1 MSVSFA
7 ICERNRHGRSS
18 KARRTLQD
26 RRYTGYHIK
35 CAGTRAGSRKICC
48 LLTQNTRHGSTP
60 EAMERW
66 RWGKLRMELKC
77 VRTRY
82 SARNLGE
89 PCRQVFFF
97 SLLRIWILS
106 SVLCRWNF
114 GDEPG
119 RPLRMSVQLGGHRR
133 CNRWGASDVCTDCTL
148 HTSHMPSYAGREG
161 SGRRAAERCTSSRAG
176 QPHVAPLADNNNNKF
191 VRRRSALIVFLPSR
205 EGHWPGTFFSSFLE
219 SPRGCSR
226 LPPANR
232 TATLDNTDD
241 MWESA
246 K

>member
-133 CNRWGASDVCTDCTL
+133 CNRWGHRMYVRTVHYIHHTCLRTQAAREAEGGQRKGAHPLGRANPTL
-148 HTSHMPSYAGREG
+148 RPWQTIITINLCDGA
-161 SGRRAAERCTSSRAG
+161 
-176 QPHVAPLADNNNNKF
+176 
-191 VRRRSALIVFLPSR
+191 VR
-205 EGHWPGTFFSSFLE
+205 
-219 SPRGCSR
+219 
-226 LPPANR
+226 
-232 TATLDNTDD
+232 
-241 MWESA
+241 
-246 K
+246 